1 MDLVPL
7 YQKQGTQ
14 TFNQKTTMEKK
25 NFKYYAMDLKSRKRS
40 QYFET
45 EEEAVK
51 AAKEF
56 NKQGGFALPMHI
68 SEQEV

>member
-1 MDLVPL
+1 
-7 YQKQGTQ
+7 
-14 TFNQKTTMEKK
+14 MEKK

-51 AAKEF
+51 AAREF

-68 SEQEV
+68 SE